1 MVALAVIKLFLRLM
15 RAHLFAS
22 VLSFFTLEGGAEKIS
37 AVTYVKG
44 CSAYVF
50 LWVFYSIKLHLDL
63 EFILSLCVCVYVCVR
78 LECSN
83 FILLHVAV

>member
-1 MVALAVIKLFLRLM
+1 MPVTLFAHIFSLSVGCLFVFFMVALAVIKLFLRLM

-50 LWVFYSIKLHLDL
+50 L
-63 EFILSLCVCVYVCVR
+63 
-78 LECSN
+78 
-83 FILLHVAV
+83 